1 MGVLYVGNL
10 WAERYTEIHFNVLHT
25 YREGF
30 QFFMSPQSTSK
41 RPSFH
46 VPATLHPLT
55 TKNFGMIWAGAFLS
69 NIGLWIQMVAQG
81 WQVLQ
86 LTNSALLLGLVT
98 FIGTLPNLVLSIFGG
113 VIADKWNRR
122 HLLIISQTV
131 YMITAII
138 PGVLT
143 TLGVIT
149 VWHILLIAL
158 ANGLFSAVGFPA
170 WQTFISDLAPDGELK
185 QSIALN
191 SMQFNL
197 SRVIGPAIGGI
208 SIGVFGIAGS
218 YYLNGL
224 SYVAVIFPLLIMDY
238 EPKPRPKQQQQSMWN
253 NLAVGLLYLKERPML
268 QVLLGLQFMIA
279 FFVFPYGT
287 LLPVFARDIF
297 QTGPAGLGVLNAVAG
312 IGALIGAILLV
323 ALAERL
329 TQPIQVLLVLCLIG
343 GISSVVFTLMPTQLL
358 ALPVLI
364 VLGVSTV
371 MSTTTTNTAIQSA
384 TPEEVRGRVISIWI
398 TITFGLAPF
407 GNVLA
412 GAIAQITGAQITL
425 AGGGL
430 LCVIIAL
437 ALVWL
442 TKNALRPTYQA
453 QVSHD

>member
-1 MGVLYVGNL
+1 
-10 WAERYTEIHFNVLHT
+10 
-25 YREGF
+25 
-30 QFFMSPQSTSK
+30 
-41 RPSFH
+41 
-46 VPATLHPLT
+46 
-55 TKNFGMIWAGAFLS
+55 MIWAGAFLS
-69 NIGLWIQMVAQG
+69 NVGLWIQMVAQG

-98 FIGTLPNLVLSIFGG
+98 FVATFPNLIFSIFGG
-113 VIADKWNRR
+113 VIADQWNRR
-122 HLLIISQTV
+122 HLLIVAQTV
-131 YMITAII
+131 YMLTAIL

-149 VWHILLIAL
+149 VWDIVLIAL

-224 SYVAVIFPLLIMDY
+224 SYIAVIIPLVVMRY
-238 EPKPRPKQQQQSMWN
+238 EPKHRVKQEKRNMWN
-253 NLAVGLLYLKERPML
+253 DLGEGLLYVKQRPIL
-268 QVLLGLQFMIA
+268 QVLLGLQFLIA
-279 FFVFPYGT
+279 FFVFPYIT

-312 IGALIGAILLV
+312 IGALLGAILLV
-323 ALAERL
+323 VLTERL
-329 TQPIQVLLVLCLIG
+329 RQPVYALLVLCLTG
-343 GISSVVFTLMPTQLL
+343 GTSCVIFTLMHRQLF

-371 MSTTTTNTAIQSA
+371 MSTTLTNTAVQSA

-398 TITFGLAPF
+398 TITFGLAPI

-412 GAIAQITGAQITL
+412 GAIAQIYGAQLTL
-425 AGGGL
+425 AIGGL
-430 LCVIIAL
+430 LCVTIA
-437 ALVWL
+437 VTL
-442 TKNALRPTYQA
+442 TLLTRHAIRPLHEVRIERA
-453 QVSHD
+453 

>member
-1 MGVLYVGNL
+1 MA
-10 WAERYTEIHFNVLHT
+10 W
-25 YREGF
+25 
-30 QFFMSPQSTSK
+30 QSTSK
-41 RPSFH
+41 RPH
-46 VPATLHPLT
+46 LHLPAALHPLT
-55 TKNFGMIWAGAFLS
+55 TRNFGMIWAGAFLS
-69 NIGLWIQMVAQG
+69 NVGLWIQMVAQG

-98 FIGTLPNLVLSIFGG
+98 FVATLPNLVLSIFGG

-122 HLLIISQTV
+122 HLLLVVQTI
-131 YMITAII
+131 YMLTAIL

-143 TLGVIT
+143 TLGVIN
-149 VWHILLIAL
+149 VWQILLIAL

-224 SYVAVIFPLLIMDY
+224 SYVAVIVPLMVMRY
-238 EPKPRPKQQQQSMWN
+238 EPKQRPKQETLSIWN
-253 NLAVGLLYLKERPML
+253 NLADGLLYIKKRPVL

-297 QTGPAGLGVLNAVAG
+297 RTGPAGLGTLNAVAG

-323 ALAERL
+323 ALAARL
-329 TQPIQVLLVLCLIG
+329 RQPVQALLVLCLVG
-343 GISSVVFTLMPTQLL
+343 GTASVIFTLMPVQLL
-358 ALPVLI
+358 ALPLLI
-364 VLGVSTV
+364 ALGISTV
-371 MSTTTTNTAIQSA
+371 MSTTLTNTAIQSA

-398 TITFGLAPF
+398 TVAFGLAPF
-407 GNVLA
+407 GSLLA
-412 GAIAQITGAQITL
+412 GAIAQIYGAPLTL
-425 AGGGL
+425 AVGGL
-430 LCVIIAL
+430 LCITIATT
-437 ALVWL
+437 LVL
-442 TKNALRPTYQA
+442 LSRNALHPVHEAQLEQA
-453 QVSHD
+453 